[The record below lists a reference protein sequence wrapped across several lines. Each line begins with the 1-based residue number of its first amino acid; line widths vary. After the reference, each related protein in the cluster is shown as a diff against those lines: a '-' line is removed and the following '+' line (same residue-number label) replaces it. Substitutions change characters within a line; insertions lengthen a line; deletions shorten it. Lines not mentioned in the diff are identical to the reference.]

1 MGKADLNIRLKLLD
15 AKRFQAEMQ
24 ASGKATKT
32 FSTTAKKAARGLIG
46 MGVGLAGLAKAKD
59 AVNVTAD
66 LAKGTAR
73 LASLTGMATDE
84 ASRWVATAKVR
95 DVNAQALSIGFV
107 SLSKNILAANRGG
120 KEQSK
125 IFKSLGV
132 SQKDLKNSD
141 TSKILLNTADAFE
154 KMGAG
159 SRRTAFAQK
168 LFAKQ
173 SKTLLP
179 MLSKGSGALKEQLSL
194 SDKYGTTMNDKQ
206 VKAVLEGAAAER
218 EMELAMLGLK
228 IAFATEII
236 PTLTEVTKYFGTL
249 LQLFRAGP
257 RSMKVTVAGLI
268 GFSAAI
274 VVLKPF
280 VFALYKTFAL
290 LLRGLWSLTKVLKIL
305 NPMWVYAKAK
315 VVVLNIQLAIL
326 WVRLKLLA
334 IWTRVVAVASRLWAA
349 AMWLVNGAMAGNPI
363 AIVIIAIVA
372 LGTAIVIAYKKIG
385 WFRRAVQAVWNFL
398 KTHWA
403 KIAVIL
409 GGPLGAAV
417 VLVIKN
423 FGRIKSAVIS
433 VVKFVASKFF
443 WLVNLFTKPIRAGMA
458 KAFHGIFDP
467 LKNAFKTAINWI
479 ISKWNN
485 LEFGM
490 DAVKIKGKTVIP
502 GVHIKTPNIP
512 MLGSGGFVAG
522 SQRGSWITG
531 EAGPEIN
538 TMTSRGV
545 TVQPLSSIGSPAL
558 AAAGGGTIVTKV
570 YLDKRQIAEAVGD
583 YAESR
588 RARR

>member
-32 FSTTAKKAARGLIG
+32 FSATAKKAARGLIG

-120 KEQSK
+120 EEQRK

-132 SQKDLKNSD
+132 SQKDLKTSD
-141 TSKILLNTADAFE
+141 TSKILLSTADAFE
-154 KMGAG
+154 KMGPGA
-159 SRRTAFAQK
+159 RRTAFAQK

-173 SKTLLP
+173 SKTLIP
-179 MLSKGSGALKEQLSL
+179 MLAKGSGALKEQLAL
-194 SDKYGTTMNDKQ
+194 SDKYGTTMGDKQ

-236 PTLTEVTKYFGTL
+236 PALTDVTQYFGTL
-249 LQLFRAGP
+249 LQLFRSGP

-274 VVLKPF
+274 VVLKR
-280 VFALYKTFAL
+280 L
-290 LLRGLWSLTKVLKIL
+290 
-305 NPMWVYAKAK
+305 YAKAK
-315 VVVLNIQLAIL
+315 LVVLNVQLAVL
-326 WVRLKLLA
+326 WVRLKLLT
-334 IWTRVVAVASRLWAA
+334 IWTKAVAVATRLWGA
-349 AMWLVNGAMAGNPI
+349 AMWLVSGAMAGNPI
-363 AIVIIAIVA
+363 AIVIIALVA
-372 LGTAIVIAYKKIG
+372 LGTAVVVAYKKIG

-409 GGPLGAAV
+409 GGPLAAAV